1 MNVSTAKSSSVHTVL
16 TRALNKFFSIGHS
29 IAVWRKPNSD
39 EIHFAASSETKLIAE
54 VNLEQS
60 KPGFL
65 FAPFHPD
72 QPKLFLPADEW
83 IVFRQNE
90 WPQAMGQV
98 ATEIVTVSTRE
109 ELPAA
114 NRHARPAPAQA
125 STSQHHYKD
134 LVTQCRE
141 LVTEG
146 RFEKL
151 VPSRFMRVSI
161 DPQLDLATVFD
172 TLCARYPHAM
182 VSLFS
187 SPATGTW
194 MGATPELLV
203 SVEGH
208 QFQTVAVAGTQPY
221 QDGMDIKSV
230 TWTQKEIE
238 EQALVERYII
248 SCFKKIRVREYDE
261 YGPRTAV
268 AGNLLHLKTEF
279 KVDMQET
286 NFPQLGSVMLKLLH
300 PTSAVCGSPLK
311 ESLTFLQEHEGYD
324 RQYYSGYLGP
334 VNINKASAL
343 YVNLRCMQLFQD
355 EAVLFAG
362 AGVVADSEPEKE
374 WLETEMKMNT
384 LLQII
389 RP

>member
-1 MNVSTAKSSSVHTVL
+1 MNVSTAKSTSVHTVL
-16 TRALNKFFSIGHS
+16 TRAINKFFSVGHS
-29 IAVWRKPNSD
+29 IAVWRKPDSN
-39 EIHFAASSETKLIAE
+39 EIHLAASSETKLINE
-54 VNLEQS
+54 INLEES

-72 QPKLFLPADEW
+72 QPKQFLPADEW

-90 WPQAMGQV
+90 WPQAMGQM
-98 ATEIVTVSTRE
+98 ATEIVTVSTDE
-109 ELPAA
+109 ELPSGS
-114 NRHARPAPAQA
+114 RHARPAPAQA
-125 STSQHHYKD
+125 STSQLHYKD
-134 LVTQCRE
+134 LVTQCRK

-151 VPSRFMRVSI
+151 VPSRFQRVSI
-161 DPQLDLATVFD
+161 DPQLDLATIFD
-172 TLCARYPHAM
+172 SLCARYPHAM

-203 SVEGH
+203 SVEGT

-261 YGPRTAV
+261 YGPRTVV

-311 ESLTFLQEHEGYD
+311 ESLTFLQENEGYD

-334 VNINKASAL
+334 VNINKASTL

-374 WLETEMKMNT
+374 WLETELKMNT